1 MRDYEAIIAERRG
14 PLAVLT
20 LNRPDKLNA
29 LSGHLRAEV
38 AEALAALRAD
48 DHIRALVVTG
58 AGRGFCSG
66 VDLTGDTPLATG
78 RGFEGLPQEA
88 RLDEL
93 GWVGRWALMW
103 RSFDKPIVGARRWP
117 ATSAWALNTRGSRA
131 SSSNARFRR
140 TPG

>member
-1 MRDYEAIIAERRG
+1 MRDYEAIIVERRG
-14 PLAVLT
+14 PVAVLT

-103 RSFDKPIVGARRWP
+103 RSGPPSPARPAVPPAAAPRSRGRW
-117 ATSAWALNTRGSRA
+117 RA
-131 SSSNARFRR
+131 GCRR
-140 TPG
+140 